1 GGEVFGA
8 AFIAEND
15 FEDDTP
21 APVAGCAAGSE
32 DFAER
37 PGRIVEFGPS
47 TVRALRVQTRPC
59 PGVRPE
65 KYVRADTEERL
76 LASGR
81 FRAKVEDLEGVLS
94 VEASRVRRSR
104 AAIGADEGLGQ
115 LIQPHRLLVE
125 EELPHA
131 THTGVRGQGLVAL
144 FGLQRPERCRFRE

>member
-1 GGEVFGA
+1 AGQSADILGILILVELDQLEDVRIVGALEGAWYVTPPSSLRRSFGGEVFGA

-81 FRAKVEDLEGVLS
+81 FRA
-94 VEASRVRRSR
+94 
-104 AAIGADEGLGQ
+104 
-115 LIQPHRLLVE
+115 
-125 EELPHA
+125 
-131 THTGVRGQGLVAL
+131 
-144 FGLQRPERCRFRE
+144 